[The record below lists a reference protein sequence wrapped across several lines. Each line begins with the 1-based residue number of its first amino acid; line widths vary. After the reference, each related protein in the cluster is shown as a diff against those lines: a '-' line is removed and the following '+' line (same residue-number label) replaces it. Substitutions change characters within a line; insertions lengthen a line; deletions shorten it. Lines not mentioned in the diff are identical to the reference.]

1 VRYGVP
7 SDIHEYVA
15 YLCPAYARM
24 NEVVVPLLCVAVV
37 DDEQPVRKA
46 LERLL
51 RSAGFG
57 VRSFASGAA
66 FLDSLCEF
74 QPSCV
79 VLDLHMPPPNGFD
92 VLEILHR
99 SDRNLAVVVISA
111 EHSSHNCTRVSS
123 FGAKSFLAKPVD
135 DSVLLDAVNAAMR
148 AQEQGR

>member
-1 VRYGVP
+1 
-7 SDIHEYVA
+7 
-15 YLCPAYARM
+15 M
-24 NEVVVPLLCVAVV
+24 NDASVTLRCVAVV

-51 RSAGFG
+51 RSAGFA
-57 VRSFASGAA
+57 VRTFASGAA
-66 FLDSLCEF
+66 FLDSLSEF

-99 SDRNLAVVVISA
+99 NDKNLAVVVISA
-111 EHSSHNCTRVSS
+111 EHSSQYCARVHS
-123 FGAKSFLAKPVD
+123 FGARSFLAKPVD
-135 DSVLLDAVNAAMR
+135 DALLLEAVDTAMR